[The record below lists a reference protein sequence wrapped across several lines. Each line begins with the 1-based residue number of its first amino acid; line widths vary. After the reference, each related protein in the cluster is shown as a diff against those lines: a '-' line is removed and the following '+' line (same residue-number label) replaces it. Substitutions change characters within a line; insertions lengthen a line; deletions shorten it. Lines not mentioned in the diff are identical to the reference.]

1 MDSSYAATSRRRSNP
16 YYSRLGLAVAT
27 ALGVVSTQAPAQT
40 PIEEVVVTGTRIQQS
55 GMQTPVP
62 VTTVDADELAAMAPG
77 NLVEGVSRLPQFFA
91 NQTPTSNESW
101 FTRGGYGNLNLR
113 GLGINRTLTLLD
125 GRRMISST
133 AFGGVDINV
142 FPEAMIE
149 RVETVT
155 GGASA
160 AYGTDAVAGVANFIL
175 DTDFTGVRT
184 HLQTGQTSRGDA
196 DNYEFSVAFG
206 TEVGRRGHFLISAER
221 FDQDGVHDF
230 TDRDWYQGWGT
241 IPDANGML
249 LVRPRVVSANSTFDG
264 LIFAPG
270 TALHGLAFKPDGSYE
285 PFQIGDIA
293 SGALGTPPARHSVA
307 NGGSGDDLGAE
318 VQTLMP
324 DNERESVFAYF
335 DFDFSDNL
343 TVYAQ
348 AIYGSNKTHRYN
360 APRGSLQGTPTA
372 ITIFADNAFL
382 PDELRA
388 IMNDPEAPIESFT
401 LRRMGSK
408 EDIGRD
414 ITLWDDNEMTS
425 LTAGFKLTLDGG
437 AFDGWQV
444 DGYYQRGDNERR
456 WYQHGLRVDRIHAA
470 VDAVQSGDDI
480 VCRTTLFSDH
490 FAGCKPLNLFGRGR
504 ASNEAI
510 DWVVGNDPGEAI
522 TTPLFFAGSG
532 YDLGIVDSYI
542 AEAAKVNITEMEQNL
557 FELTANGQISEG
569 WAGPISLAVGV
580 SYRDEEI
587 FQIVRDST
595 NRASDHDDGRPVLCD
610 SDPLAI
616 EIGLRGVSQPDCLNT
631 VGMQYSKV
639 SNITGKLSVREAFA
653 ETYVPLVAD
662 RPLMQSMTLGLAARW
677 ADYSGSGDIWAWK
690 AGLDM
695 RIVEPFR
702 FRVTKSRD
710 VRAANLSE
718 RFDKTGGSF
727 TIQDPRYPEDGA
739 YNVTGF
745 SGGNPTVRPEEADT
759 VTAGFV
765 YQPNAVDGLSI
776 SFDWYQVDI
785 KDAIGQLGHEAV
797 VRRCEEG
804 AADLCSLVT
813 RNPETDRVILVGD
826 VFINIDEARVRG
838 KDLEVLWRRDVS
850 WLGGDRES
858 FQARVFAS
866 WLDENSETLAGTRK
880 IDRAGQ
886 TGIEQTT
893 GIAYQLPDFKAIINL
908 SYRTGPFDV
917 FLQGRYIAD
926 GIMEAG
932 LVEGVDIESNKVGS
946 AFYTDLRFGYTRE
959 LRGGA
964 SLELFANV
972 NNLLDT
978 DPPVTPYYSVFLG
991 QAQQT
996 NPGLFDLLGRM
1007 YTAGVRFSF

>member
-1 MDSSYAATSRRRSNP
+1 IQNRYSVLLSMSGTAHCRPNRRSARTAAERAGARSSREQGGTRMDSTCSAISPRRSKP
-16 YYSRLGLAVAT
+16 LYSALSLAVAT
-27 ALGVVSTQAPAQT
+27 AFGAAQSAFAQT
-40 PIEEVVVTGTRIQQS
+40 PVEEVVGTGSRIQTS
-55 GMQTPVP
+55 GRRTPVP
-62 VTTVDADELAAMAPG
+62 ATVVDADELSAMAPG
-77 NLVEGVSRLPQFFA
+77 MLVEGISRLPQFFG
-91 NQTPTSNESW
+91 NQTPGSNDGW
-101 FTRGGYGNLNLR
+101 FVRGGYGNLNLR

-175 DTDFTGVRT
+175 DTDFTGVRK

-221 FDQDGVHDF
+221 FDQDGVHAF
-230 TDRDWYQGWGT
+230 TARDGYQGWGT
-241 IPDANGML
+241 IPDADGML

-264 LIFAPG
+264 LILAPG
-270 TALHGLAFKPDGSYE
+270 TALHGLAFKPAGSYE

-372 ITIFADNAFL
+372 IPIFADNAFL

-470 VDAVQSGDDI
+470 VDAVESGDDI
-480 VCRTTLFSDH
+480 VCRTTLFSDY
-490 FAGCKPLNLFGRGR
+490 FEGCRPLNLFGRGR

-532 YDLGIVDSYI
+532 YDLGIVDSYV
-542 AEAAKVNITEMEQNL
+542 AEPAKVNITEMEQNL
-557 FELTANGQISEG
+557 FELTASGQVAEG
-569 WAGPISLAVGV
+569 WAGPISLA
-580 SYRDEEI
+580 
-587 FQIVRDST
+587 
-595 NRASDHDDGRPVLCD
+595 L
-610 SDPLAI
+610 
-616 EIGLRGVSQPDCLNT
+616 
-631 VGMQYSKV
+631 
-639 SNITGKLSVREAFA
+639 
-653 ETYVPLVAD
+653 
-662 RPLMQSMTLGLAARW
+662 
-677 ADYSGSGDIWAWK
+677 
-690 AGLDM
+690 
-695 RIVEPFR
+695 
-702 FRVTKSRD
+702 
-710 VRAANLSE
+710 
-718 RFDKTGGSF
+718 
-727 TIQDPRYPEDGA
+727 
-739 YNVTGF
+739 
-745 SGGNPTVRPEEADT
+745 
-759 VTAGFV
+759 
-765 YQPNAVDGLSI
+765 
-776 SFDWYQVDI
+776 
-785 KDAIGQLGHEAV
+785 
-797 VRRCEEG
+797 
-804 AADLCSLVT
+804 
-813 RNPETDRVILVGD
+813 
-826 VFINIDEARVRG
+826 
-838 KDLEVLWRRDVS
+838 
-850 WLGGDRES
+850 
-858 FQARVFAS
+858 
-866 WLDENSETLAGTRK
+866 
-880 IDRAGQ
+880 
-886 TGIEQTT
+886 
-893 GIAYQLPDFKAIINL
+893 
-908 SYRTGPFDV
+908 
-917 FLQGRYIAD
+917 
-926 GIMEAG
+926 
-932 LVEGVDIESNKVGS
+932 
-946 AFYTDLRFGYTRE
+946 
-959 LRGGA
+959 
-964 SLELFANV
+964 
-972 NNLLDT
+972 
-978 DPPVTPYYSVFLG
+978 
-991 QAQQT
+991 
-996 NPGLFDLLGRM
+996 
-1007 YTAGVRFSF
+1007 